1 MSELLLN
8 PLGLFVSALIS
19 STLLPGGSE
28 ALLAWLVASGEHS
41 ALLLLVM
48 ATAGN
53 VLGSLITWGM
63 GFWLAHRFPLRA
75 LDKPEHQRARRW
87 IERYGALVLL
97 LAWLPVVG
105 DPLCFVAGW
114 LRVNLLASLLTIT
127 LGKALRYAVIIGM
140 FS

>member
-1 MSELLLN
+1 VSELLLN
-8 PLGLFVSALIS
+8 PLGLFLSALIS

-28 ALLAWLVASGEHS
+28 ALLAWLVASDEHS
-41 ALLLLVM
+41 LWLLLLM
-48 ATAGN
+48 ATVGN

-63 GFWLAHRFPLRA
+63 GYWVAHRFPLRA
-75 LDKPEHQRARRW
+75 LDKPEHQRARHW

-114 LRVNLLASLLTIT
+114 LRVNLFASLVAIT
-127 LGKALRYAVIIGM
+127 LGKLLRYAVIIGI

>member
-1 MSELLLN
+1 MSDLLLN
-8 PLGLFVSALIS
+8 PLGLFLSALVS

-28 ALLAWLVASGEHS
+28 ALLAWLVASGEHPLW
-41 ALLLLVM
+41 LLLLM
-48 ATAGN
+48 ATVGN

-63 GFWLAHRFPLRA
+63 GYWVAHRFPLRA
-75 LDKPEHQRARRW
+75 LDKPEHQRARHW

-114 LRVNLLASLLTIT
+114 LRVNLFASLVAIT
-127 LGKALRYAVIIGM
+127 LGKLLRYAVIIGI

>member
-8 PLGLFVSALIS
+8 PLGLFLSALIS
-19 STLLPGGSE
+19 STLLHGGSE
-28 ALLAWLVASGEHS
+28 ALLAWLVASGEHPLW
-41 ALLLLVM
+41 LLLLM
-48 ATAGN
+48 ATVGN

-63 GFWLAHRFPLRA
+63 GYWVAHRFPLRA
-75 LDKPEHQRARRW
+75 LDKPEHQRARHW

-114 LRVNLLASLLTIT
+114 LRVNLFASLVAIT
-127 LGKALRYAVIIGM
+127 LGKLLRYAVIIGI

>member
-1 MSELLLN
+1 MNE
-8 PLGLFVSALIS
+8 PLPALAGLFFSALVS

-28 ALLAWLVASGEHS
+28 ALLAWLVS
-41 ALLLLVM
+41 AGKHPVAWLLFT

-63 GFWLAHRFPLRA
+63 GYWVACRYPLNA
-75 LDKPEHQRARRW
+75 LSNPRHLRARRW
-87 IERYGALVLL
+87 IERQGAWVLL
-97 LAWLPVVG
+97 FAWLPVIG

-114 LRVNLLASLLTIT
+114 LRVSLPLSLIAIT
-127 LGKALRYAVIIGM
+127 LGKLLRYALILGV

>member
-1 MSELLLN
+1 MNDLLLN
-8 PLGLFVSALIS
+8 PLGLFLSALIS

-41 ALLLLVM
+41 LWLLLLM
-48 ATAGN
+48 ATVGN

-63 GFWLAHRFPLRA
+63 GYWVAHRFPLRA
-75 LDKPEHQRARRW
+75 LDKPEHQRARHW

-114 LRVNLLASLLTIT
+114 LRVNLFASLVAIT
-127 LGKALRYAVIIGM
+127 LGKLLRYAVIIGI

>member
-1 MSELLLN
+1 VSDLLLN
-8 PLGLFVSALIS
+8 PLGLFLSALVS

-28 ALLAWLVASGEHS
+28 ALLAWLVASGEHPLW
-41 ALLLLVM
+41 LLLLM
-48 ATAGN
+48 ATVGN

-63 GFWLAHRFPLRA
+63 GYWVAHRFPLRA
-75 LDKPEHQRARRW
+75 LDKPEHQRARHW

-114 LRVNLLASLLTIT
+114 LRVNLFASLVAIT
-127 LGKALRYAVIIGM
+127 LGKLLRYAVIIGI

>member
-8 PLGLFVSALIS
+8 PLGLFLSALIS

-28 ALLAWLVASGEHS
+28 ALLAWLVASGEHPLW
-41 ALLLLVM
+41 LLLLM
-48 ATAGN
+48 ATVGN

-63 GFWLAHRFPLRA
+63 GYWVAHRFPLRA
-75 LDKPEHQRARRW
+75 LDKPEHQRARHW

-114 LRVNLLASLLTIT
+114 LRVNLFASLVAIT
-127 LGKALRYAVIIGM
+127 LGKLLRYAVIIGI

>member
-1 MSELLLN
+1 MSDLLLN
-8 PLGLFVSALIS
+8 PLGLFLSALIS

-28 ALLAWLVASGEHS
+28 ALLAWLVASDEHS
-41 ALLLLVM
+41 LWLLLLM
-48 ATAGN
+48 ATVGN

-63 GFWLAHRFPLRA
+63 GYWVAHRFPLRA
-75 LDKPEHQRARRW
+75 LDKPEHQRARHW

-114 LRVNLLASLLTIT
+114 LRVNLFASLVAIT
-127 LGKALRYAVIIGM
+127 LGKLLRYAVIIGI

>member
-1 MSELLLN
+1 MSDLLLN
-8 PLGLFVSALIS
+8 PLGLFLSALIS

-28 ALLAWLVASGEHS
+28 ALLAWLVASGEHPLW
-41 ALLLLVM
+41 LLLLM
-48 ATAGN
+48 ATVGN

-63 GFWLAHRFPLRA
+63 GYWVAHRFPLRA
-75 LDKPEHQRARRW
+75 LDKPEHQRARHW

-114 LRVNLLASLLTIT
+114 LRVNLFASLVAIT
-127 LGKALRYAVIIGM
+127 LGKLLRYAVIIGI

>member
-1 MSELLLN
+1 VSELLLN
-8 PLGLFVSALIS
+8 PLGLFLSALIS
-19 STLLPGGSE
+19 STLLHGGSE
-28 ALLAWLVASGEHS
+28 ALLAWLVASGEHPLW
-41 ALLLLVM
+41 LLLLM
-48 ATAGN
+48 ATVGN

-63 GFWLAHRFPLRA
+63 GYWVAHRFPLRA
-75 LDKPEHQRARRW
+75 LDKPEHQRARHW

-114 LRVNLLASLLTIT
+114 LRVNLFASLVAIT
-127 LGKALRYAVIIGM
+127 LGKLLRYAVIIGI